1 MAIKVNGTT
10 VIDDSRNLTSVGGLK
25 TVGGTSILGSGN
37 IDAGASTDLGA
48 VGTYIL
54 AMDTSASSSTGTGY
68 KAGRTVAGSNLQSR
82 GNMESAVVSVGTATS
97 TSGTSGLLGRGAI
110 YYNHGYITDNNSWSG
125 SWRSM
130 SPFMRGAD
138 RDAAAWK
145 AAYSGLWVRYS

>member
-10 VIDDSRNLTSVGGLK
+10 VINDSRVLSDVTGLK

-54 AMDTSASSSTGTGY
+54 AMDTSAANSATGY
-68 KAGRTVAGSNLQSR
+68 KAGRTVAGSNLKTR
-82 GNMESAVVSVGTATS
+82 GNMEGYESGNTATS
-97 TSGTSGLLGRGAI
+97 TSGTSGLSAIGSI
-110 YYNHGYITDNNSWSG
+110 YYYHGYLTDNNSWSG

-130 SPFMRGAD
+130 STFMRQSAGQSN
-138 RDAAAWK
+138 WK